1 MFFRK
6 IINSFIYGNILIAI
20 CASSLAYFNAKL
32 LNLSNELDLFILIF
46 FITHATYSLQR
57 LFGFKRNQNP
67 PLSSIDQW
75 INKNFNS
82 SLFSALISLVIVC
95 YYLFIKYSES
105 IWVLSITAAA
115 ALLYVA
121 PIKGRL
127 PLREIAF
134 IKSFAI
140 ASTWSVIV
148 CLLPALNS
156 NENIESYPIVGL
168 VILINFFF
176 VLGQCIPFDIRD
188 LKYDEI
194 SNVKTLPH
202 KIGVITSKRIAI
214 SSLFISLILLAP
226 ISLISREINFL
237 IIWFISISYLVYLI
251 LKVDKS
257 KNDYYYSIGLELG
270 LLMPFILLLLSEI
283 N

>member
-1 MFFRK
+1 
-6 IINSFIYGNILIAI
+6 
-20 CASSLAYFNAKL
+20 LAFFNAEL
-32 LNLSNELDLFILIF
+32 LNLDSELDIFILIF
-46 FITHATYSLQR
+46 FLTHATYSLQR

-75 INKNFNS
+75 ISRNFNS
-82 SLFSALISLVIVC
+82 SLFSALISLVIAC
-95 YYLFIKYSES
+95 YYLFLKYSES

-121 PIKGRL
+121 PFKGRL

-140 ASTWSVIV
+140 AATWSVIV
-148 CLLPALNS
+148 CLLPLLNFKTETTDYFMIS
-156 NENIESYPIVGL
+156 L
-168 VILINFFF
+168 VVLANLFF

-194 SNVKTLPH
+194 SKVKTLPQ
-202 KIGVITSKRIAI
+202 KIGIQISKRIAI
-214 SSLFISLILLAP
+214 LSLFISLVCLGLFSIKIEE
-226 ISLISREINFL
+226 ISFFIFWLSSTIYLTFL
-237 IIWFISISYLVYLI
+237 IYKIDDN
-251 LKVDKS
+251 KK
-257 KNDYYYSIGLELG
+257 DYYYSIGLELG
-270 LLMPFILLLLSEI
+270 LLLPFILLFLSKI